1 MFFLANGDIIN
12 KPFLK
17 EGFIGLKWFHSHN
30 SEDEIQQEDIDNIED
45 NVNDLS
51 KEVKTQEEDIN
62 DIEGSVYDLGNEMQ
76 SVEEDIGIIE
86 DNLNSIGEGVDT
98 NKEDINSLK
107 NDLSNLNVESK
118 IQDKI
123 SGFDQ
128 KFSNLQ
134 EIQDEMNQQISNIN
148 HFEENVGIGIKPNDE
163 YKLDVNGN
171 VRVSGSIQTNGELTV
186 GGKLSAPAG
195 LKVGFGSVESP
206 NGTIKG
212 RELCAGSDCVVSKD
226 VSRIKS
232 AIPESGNIVATNDLC
247 AGENCLSSEDIINIK
262 NVLAN
267 PAQPANT
274 SATPTETPPEIYHG
288 PYYHLYNGGCSGIGE
303 KDDKK
308 KQCQDDEKCKA
319 IGLQSNN
326 CWHFLTTPENK
337 SNSGEQEKN
346 ISSNYPKHFEKIR

>member
-30 SEDEIQQEDIDNIED
+30 SEDEIQQEDIDYIED

-86 DNLNSIGEGVDT
+86 DNLNSIGKGVDT

-123 SGFDQ
+123 SGFDK

-171 VRVSGSIQTNGELTV
+171 VRVSGSIKTNGELTV
-186 GGKLSAPAG
+186 GGRLSAPAG
-195 LKVGFGSVESP
+195 LTVASVESQ

-212 RELCAGSDCVVSKD
+212 RELCAGSNCVVSED

-232 AIPESGNIVATNDLC
+232 AIPKSGNIVATNDLC

-267 PAQPANT
+267 PT
-274 SATPTETPPEIYHG
+274 ETPTEMYNG
-288 PYYHLYNGGCSGIGE
+288 PYYHLYNGGCRGIGE
-303 KDDKK
+303 KEAKK
-308 KQCQDDEKCKA
+308 KQCQDDVKCKA
-319 IGLQSNN
+319 IGLQGNN

-337 SNSGEQEKN
+337 SNSWEQEKN
-346 ISSNYPKHFEKIR
+346 IANSYPKHFEKIR